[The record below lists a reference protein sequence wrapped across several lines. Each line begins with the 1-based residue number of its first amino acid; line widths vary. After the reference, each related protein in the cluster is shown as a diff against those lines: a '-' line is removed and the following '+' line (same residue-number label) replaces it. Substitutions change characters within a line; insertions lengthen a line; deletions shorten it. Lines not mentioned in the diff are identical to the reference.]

1 MLASICRGNTF
12 QFYREALM
20 TKHASQKDKRGQRG
34 LDETVV
40 DSFSASDRPHLPGSP
55 ASVGITNAWRNQI

>member
-1 MLASICRGNTF
+1 
-12 QFYREALM
+12 M